1 MITEILTMT
10 IVRDPIQDHPQPH
23 PLEAEEEEE
32 AMNVVVEVT
41 RIGDDTI
48 LRRRHPPEI
57 TGARII
63 VEAVEDDQI
72 TVVHQTIVAQR
83 TTVVVHQTIVAHQ
96 TIEVLVEV
104 HLALAIIP
112 GHLEVDLLLEED
124 PNHHTLP

>member
-1 MITEILTMT
+1 MT
-10 IVRDPIQDHPQPH
+10 IVRDPTQDHPQPH
-23 PLEAEEEEE
+23 PLEAEEEE

-124 PNHHTLP
+124 PNHHILP

>member
-23 PLEAEEEEE
+23 PLEAEEEE

-48 LRRRHPPEI
+48 LRHRHPPEI

-72 TVVHQTIVAQR
+72 TVVHQTIVDQL
-83 TTVVVHQTIVAHQ
+83 TTVVVHQ

-124 PNHHTLP
+124 PN